1 MMSRRRLD
9 EAILELLM
17 LKAMRETP
25 EQLEAMFPRLD
36 EAQIARLAPFGV
48 QGQVAAGEL
57 LFDRGDAIHGVFII
71 IEGSVEIIGVSSAG
85 EAVLRVLERGAFT
98 GEVNQLSGRRSL
110 VRCRVREAGSVIEIS
125 RANLQ
130 RVMQTDASLGE
141 IFLTA
146 FVLRRVYLVAHSTG
160 DAVLIGSG
168 YSSDTLRLRE
178 FLTRNSH
185 PHTYIDLDRDTDV
198 QAMLDQFRIH
208 AEDIPVLI
216 CRGELVL
223 RNPSNS
229 EAAECFGLNAGIDE
243 GVVYDLIVVGAGPSG
258 LAAAVYGASEGLN
271 VLVVESNAPGGQAGT
286 SSRIENYLGFPLGI
300 SGQDLAGRAF
310 VQAEKFGAQIAVARS
325 ARALKCAR
333 SPYTVELDDGAS
345 VQTRSIVIAAGAQYR
360 KLAVPN
366 LREFEGVGVYYGAT
380 NIEAQLCGSEEIA
393 IVGGGNSAGQAAIFL
408 STHARHVHVLVR
420 GPGLAET
427 MSRYLISRIEASAG
441 ITLHSRTE
449 VEALEGNGHLER
461 IRWRDKTTE
470 VSGIHKIR
478 HLFLMTGANP
488 NSAWLQGCLALDDK
502 QFVKTG
508 ADLGPDWPLPRPP
521 YMLETSLPG
530 VFAVGDIRAGSVKR
544 VASAVGEGSMAVQ
557 FVHKVLAE

>member
-1 MMSRRRLD
+1 M
-9 EAILELLM
+9 A
-17 LKAMRETP
+17 ETP

-36 EAQIARLAPFGV
+36 DAQIARLTPFGV

-57 LFDRGDAIHGVFII
+57 LFDQGDAIHGVFII
-71 IEGSVEIIGVSSAG
+71 IEGSAEVIGVSSAG

-110 VRCRVREAGSVIEIS
+110 VRCRVREAGSVIEIG

-130 RVMQTDASLGE
+130 RLMQTDAQLGE

-146 FVLRRVYLVAHSTG
+146 FVLRRVFLVAHSTG

-198 QAMLDQFRIH
+198 QTVLDQFRIH

-216 CRGELVL
+216 CRGELIL

-229 EAAECFGLNAGIDE
+229 DAAECFGLNAGIDE

-333 SPYTVELDDGAS
+333 SPYMVELDDGAS
-345 VQTRSIVIAAGAQYR
+345 VQARSIVVAAGAQYR
-360 KLAVPN
+360 KLAVSN
-366 LREFEGVGVYYGAT
+366 LQQFEGVGIYYGAT
-380 NIEAQLCGSEEIA
+380 NIEAQLCGSEEVA

-408 STHARHVHVLVR
+408 ANHARHVHVLVR

-427 MSRYLISRIEASAG
+427 MSRYLISRIEACAE

-461 IRWRDKTTE
+461 IRWQDKTTG
-470 VSGIHKIR
+470 VSGIHEIR
-478 HLFLMTGANP
+478 HLFLMTGASP
-488 NSAWLQGCLALDDK
+488 NSAWLQGCLAMDDK

-508 ADLGPDWPLPRPP
+508 ADLGSDWPLPRPP